1 MDFAAPCGASHAK
14 HRSKSVPHKQTTGR
28 YIDEAEA
35 LSLVRRRLD
44 AGLPVG
50 PSDLRALG
58 VSLATDRYNEVRR
71 VALAE
76 RGLTRRPRVRSA
88 TLVGVV
94 LPDVPNTQPAVVS
107 APPLEIPAA
116 TPAPRALVAF
126 VPRSAAMTEGDV
138 TPSVAGVL
146 HSASLEMRRWLRG
159 LWIRVMNAFSGIRAM
174 FRVGADNSSTAR
186 QR

>member
-1 MDFAAPCGASHAK
+1 M
-14 HRSKSVPHKQTTGR
+14 PHKQTTGR

-35 LSLVRRRLD
+35 LSLFRRRLD

-76 RGLTRRPRVRSA
+76 RRLTRRPRARSA

-94 LPDVPNTQPAVVS
+94 LPDVPNTQLAVVS
-107 APPLEIPAA
+107 ALPLEIPVA
-116 TPAPRALVAF
+116 TPTPRPKVEF
-126 VPRSAAMTEGDV
+126 VPRSAAVTEGAV
-138 TPSVAGVL
+138 TPSVAAVL
-146 HSASLEMRRWLRG
+146 RSAPREMRRWLRS
-159 LWIRVMNAFSGIRAM
+159 LWIRVTNASSGIQSM
-174 FRVGADNSSTAR
+174 FRVGADDSSTAR

>member
-1 MDFAAPCGASHAK
+1 M
-14 HRSKSVPHKQTTGR
+14 PHKQTTGR

-50 PSDLRALG
+50 APDLRALG
-58 VSLATDRYNEVRR
+58 VSLATDRYNR
-71 VALAE
+71 VLRIALAE

-107 APPLEIPAA
+107 ALPLEIPVA
-116 TPAPRALVAF
+116 TPTPRPQVAF
-126 VPRSAAMTEGDV
+126 FPTSAAVTEREV
-138 TPSVAGVL
+138 TPTVGGVL
-146 HSASLEMRRWLRG
+146 HSATLKMRSWLRG
-159 LWIRVMNAFSGIRAM
+159 LWIRAMNASSGIRAM
-174 FRVGADNSSTAR
+174 FRKGADDGSTAR
-186 QR
+186 RR